1 MRGNLKIA
9 ARRPVRVETRG
20 NKTAPAAPALLIAAV
35 AAAVLLASPALLA
48 GSASAHTTVE
58 VGAYEIEAGWG
69 TEPPVVGI
77 RNTLVFEVREP
88 GEREGVSTGVR
99 DAFKSMDA
107 TARFGGASKDLA
119 VNSAPSPGDY
129 YSNIIPTRTGSY
141 SVQFV
146 GEIDGTPVDVD
157 VPVEDVETT
166 AVLDFP
172 PREGAG
178 AGGGGDPGSGA
189 VWAAIRQLQAGAGGS
204 GIGGVGGSGGDAAA
218 AGPNPT
224 RGSDPVA
231 YDYAVVALSLGAAGV
246 VLGAVAMVRRR

>member
-1 MRGNLKIA
+1 M
-9 ARRPVRVETRG
+9 RVESRA
-20 NKTAPAAPALLIAAV
+20 NRTAPAALALL
-35 AAAVLLASPALLA
+35 AAAVLLAPPALLA
-48 GSASAHTTVE
+48 GTASAHTTVE
-58 VGAYEIEAGWG
+58 VGKYEIEAGWG

-99 DAFKSMDA
+99 DAFKGMDA
-107 TARFGGASKDLA
+107 TARFGGALKELA

-141 SVQFV
+141 SVQFA

-178 AGGGGDPGSGA
+178 AGGGGGDPGSGA
-189 VWAAIRQLQAGAGGS
+189 VWAAIRQLQEGAGGS
-204 GIGGVGGSGGDAAA
+204 GIGGVGGSAASAEPDSRGD
-218 AGPNPT
+218 
-224 RGSDPVA
+224 DPAA

-246 VLGAVAMVRRR
+246 VLGAVAMARRR